1 MHKNRC
7 IAILASVMLIL
18 GGLIYVLFRE
28 EVIFTSWITSLLPIE
43 LSNYG
48 AYIDHNTIAGYILL
62 FVVAD
67 ALWYGS
73 LLLYDLILR
82 SDVWYSK
89 MMTLLAMALP
99 FIFELLQLCGIMPGT
114 FDWIDITIYLLTL
127 ITFTL
132 CTRSFYCKS

>member
-43 LSNYG
+43 LPNYG
-48 AYIDHNTIAGYILL
+48 AYIDHNTIMGYILL

-73 LLLYDLILR
+73 LLLFDLLLR
-82 SDVWYSK
+82 SDTPYSRVIS
-89 MMTLLAMALP
+89 LLTISFP
-99 FIFELLQLCGIMPGT
+99 FLYELLQLCGIMPGT

-127 ITFTL
+127 ITFIL
-132 CTRSFYCKS
+132 CTRKFYFRH